1 MDLLNPLTNDI
12 TIEFNSTDNQNI
24 ELTFTD
30 VNLAFDN
37 VLRFIKLMDNKEADD
52 NIKIYE
58 GLAMLLG
65 YDVVNEIN
73 EQIPNEIG
81 HVYRALMNEVF
92 TDLKYSQTYDLAGNP
107 MPTPKEDK
115 VYDTEQDA
123 EYIFASFLYDYN
135 IDLFEQQGKLDYR
148 KYSALLKS
156 LSEDAKLS
164 RVIEIRQ
171 MKVPKGASQSDR
183 EAIRK
188 AKKHYELK

>member
-12 TIEFNSTDNQNI
+12 TIAFNSTDNQNI

-92 TDLKYSQTYDLAGNP
+92 TDLKDSQTYDLAGNP

>member
-1 MDLLNPLTNDI
+1 MDLLNPLTNEI
-12 TIEFNSTDNQNI
+12 TIAFNSTDNQNI

-65 YDVVNEIN
+65 YEVVNQLF
-73 EQIPNEIG
+73 EQLPNEIG

-92 TDLKYSQTYDLAGNP
+92 TDLKDSQTYDLAGNP
-107 MPTPKEDK
+107 MPTPKEER

-156 LSEDAKLS
+156 LSEDTKLS

>member
-12 TIEFNSTDNQNI
+12 TIAFSSTDNQNI

-65 YDVVNEIN
+65 YDVVNELF
-73 EQIPNEIG
+73 EKLPSEIG
-81 HVYRALMNEVF
+81 NVYRALMDEVF
-92 TDLKYSQTYDLAGNP
+92 TDLKDSQTYDLEGNP

-123 EYIFASFLYDYN
+123 EFIYASFMYDYN

-156 LSEDAKLS
+156 LSEDTKLS

-171 MKVPKGASQSDR
+171 MKVPKGSSQSDR